1 MAKTRQHLTPAEA
14 AERGLLC
21 KKDLK
26 ALGLMPGPATRPA
39 GTVWQGRGAYYVY
52 APAECGPYVRQPNQ
66 ALLRRREAASV
77 AAEWLA
83 GETVIL
89 DTETTGLYDAEIVE
103 LSIIDTA
110 GNVLLD
116 TLVRPTRPI
125 PAEATEIHGI
135 TDEMVANAPTWAEVY
150 PQYQALVA
158 GKTIAAYNAEFD
170 AGMVDKSCRAH
181 GIEQPST
188 KALRPAGNWSCAMR
202 LYSRWVGETRD
213 DGQFRWHK
221 LTAAAAACGVQE
233 TGAHRA
239 LADARMTL
247 GVLQYLSERS
257 SGRKT

>member
-170 AGMVDKSCRAH
+170 AGMVDKLSGARDRATQH
-181 GIEQPST
+181 ESASPSRQLELRYAPLF
-188 KALRPAGNWSCAMR
+188 ALGWRNAGRRAVPLAQADSGGCSVWGAGNR
-202 LYSRWVGETRD
+202 
-213 DGQFRWHK
+213 
-221 LTAAAAACGVQE
+221 
-233 TGAHRA
+233 RA
-239 LADARMTL
+239 PRP
-247 GVLQYLSERS
+247 GRRS
-257 SGRKT
+257 HDIGRPPVPQ